1 MKKFRLI
8 FLFTIFAMAG
18 GVIGNSN
25 HASAAS
31 DRTDTAVTLTEVQ
44 DIGVYNNYNINEVYI
59 DNMLNTDSADGNVIY
74 KFTIPQDGFI
84 KLGISAT
91 DLVKTVTKIGSTYSV
106 NTYQAS
112 LTATVYRDP
121 KLMYAVVPTLT
132 YKVSPT
138 GNTITESNQVA
149 LDVGT
154 YYIAFKTDPYSL
166 VSDAKTTTSTYV
178 KGKASFVLYYQKVE
192 SDERYRPSSVGLENK
207 LGFETVYKSMLTVP
221 NPKDYY
227 YFELEDKAL
236 LKINFMYASTKSAK
250 FTLYGPDREELLT
263 KTFTG
268 NNVWYNVE
276 KYLEPGIY
284 YCSLETT
291 TANDG
296 GKTSL
301 LLNQTVYPLI
311 LSQENKNT
319 NSYISVSTIDQPFE
333 IRWVK
338 GKLTNSELNSSK
350 WKSGKVITD
359 TKMFGIN
366 MTGYYTVRVTDEY
379 GNMFMQ
385 SISVTN
391 CDKKA
396 PDKPKIKTYK
406 ADTFVIS
413 GTAEKNSIV
422 YISVNGR
429 APITCTASSNGNF
442 KCTLKTKLM
451 KEDIIEVSAQDIS
464 GNISAKTEVI
474 VK

>member
-1 MKKFRLI
+1 MKKLRLI
-8 FLFTIFAMAG
+8 FLFAVYAMAAG
-18 GVIGNSN
+18 ITGNN
-25 HASAAS
+25 DYAYAAS
-31 DRTDTAVTLTEVQ
+31 DRTGTAVTLTEVQ
-44 DIGVYNNYNINEVYI
+44 DIAVYNNYHVNEVTI
-59 DNMLNTDSADGNVIY
+59 DNMLNTDCADGNVIY
-74 KFTIPQDGFI
+74 KFTIPEDGFI

-91 DLVKTVTKIGSTYSV
+91 DLIKTVMKMGSSYST
-106 NTYQAS
+106 NRYQAS

-132 YKVSPT
+132 YKASTT
-138 GNTITESNQVA
+138 GNTITESSQIA

-154 YYIAFKTDPYSL
+154 YYIAFKTDPYSV
-166 VSDAKTTTSTYV
+166 VSDSKTTTTTYV

-192 SDERYRPSSVGLENK
+192 CDEMYRPSSVGLENK

-250 FTLYGPDREELLT
+250 FTLYGTDREELVT
-263 KTFTG
+263 KTFSG

-276 KYLEPGIY
+276 KYLEPGKY

-301 LLNQTVYPLI
+301 LINQTVYPLI
-311 LSQENKNT
+311 LSQVNEST

-359 TKMFGIN
+359 TKMFGVN

-385 SISVTN
+385 SIRVTN

-396 PDKPKIKTYK
+396 PGKPKIKTYK

-413 GTAEKNSIV
+413 GTAEKNALI
-422 YISVNGR
+422 YIAVNGR
-429 APITCTASSNGNF
+429 PPVTCTASSKGNF

>member
-1 MKKFRLI
+1 MKKLRLL
-8 FLFTIFAMAG
+8 LFTALAMAA
-18 GVIGNSN
+18 GVISSSE

-31 DRTDTAVTLTEVQ
+31 DRTATTVTLTDVL
-44 DIGVYNNYNINEVYI
+44 DIGALSFYKINEVPI
-59 DNMLNTDSADGNVIY
+59 DNFSNYDCADGKVIY
-74 KFTIPQDGFI
+74 KFTLPEDGFI
-84 KLGISAT
+84 KLGISAS
-91 DLVKTVTKIGSTYSV
+91 DLIKTVTKIGTSYSM
-106 NTYQAS
+106 NTYPAT
-112 LTATVYRDP
+112 LTATVYRDS
-121 KLMYAVVPTLT
+121 KMMYAVVPTLT
-132 YKVSPT
+132 YKVSAT
-138 GNTITESNQVA
+138 GSNITESNQVA
-149 LDVGT
+149 LDAGT
-154 YYIAFKTDPYSL
+154 YYLAFKTDPYTS
-166 VSDAKTTTSTYV
+166 VSDAKTTTTSYV
-178 KGKASFVLYYQKVE
+178 KGKASFILYYQMVE
-192 SDERYRPSSVGLENK
+192 SDETYRPSSVGLENK

-250 FTLYGPDREELLT
+250 FTLYGTDREELLT

-385 SISVTN
+385 SIRVTT

-429 APITCTASSNGNF
+429 TPITCTASSNGNF